1 MYIKVR
7 IDDINFPKQGKA
19 IWGSDDYDVGAY
31 ESIKRGLMKT
41 VRLALSD
48 RVYCLRVLTT
58 GNGEISEKTIAQ
70 QRANIV
76 GDFGMNIIVGTDQS
90 QAIPIRHLNEN
101 KHSFRGY
108 AFGEIVSPVSR
119 GQFPMTTLLSVSTS
133 IRTLAIGL
141 LIEVLQRKTAVL
153 LHLLENS
160 STYYP
165 HSL

>member
-76 GDFGMNIIVGTDQS
+76 GDFGMNIMPLEKSFLPCPVD
-90 QAIPIRHLNEN
+90 
-101 KHSFRGY
+101 SFR
-108 AFGEIVSPVSR
+108 
-119 GQFPMTTLLSVSTS
+119 
-133 IRTLAIGL
+133 
-141 LIEVLQRKTAVL
+141 
-153 LHLLENS
+153 
-160 STYYP
+160 
-165 HSL
+165 

>member
-1 MYIKVR
+1 MTLTFQNR
-7 IDDINFPKQGKA
+7 EKQFGAQMITMLGLMNRLNEVWWKRYGWLCL
-19 IWGSDDYDVGAY
+19 IEFTAY
-31 ESIKRGLMKT
+31 EYL
-41 VRLALSD
+41 
-48 RVYCLRVLTT
+48 
-58 GNGEISEKTIAQ
+58 NGEISEKTIAQ

-90 QAIPIRHLNEN
+90 QAMPIRHLNEN